1 MEEAGK
7 QWHRLAKAIV
17 IQVVELGTYSA
28 FAHDMVDAKKK
39 ALVII
44 YNGKSTYNL
53 DSLWYMYQHFWI

>member
-7 QWHRLAKAIV
+7 QWHRLAKATV
-17 IQVVELGTYSA
+17 IQVVELGTCTYSA
-28 FAHDMVDAKKK
+28 FAHDVVDAKKK

-53 DSLWYMYQHFWI
+53 DSLWYQHFWI